1 MWCRIDGWRVDLERL
16 VVVTVVPTSEVGE
29 DLVVTTA
36 GGEGRLV
43 PMRINGCMLSLVSP
57 DLVYDLKIVVHL
69 RL

>member
-1 MWCRIDGWRVDLERL
+1 M
-16 VVVTVVPTSEVGE
+16 VVTVVPTSEVGE